1 MRSLATKLTLAF
13 LFVGIIGAILV
24 GVIIHRRTNLA
35 FDRFLLN
42 RAGTVVA
49 RQLGEFYD
57 IHNGWLGVESLFRS
71 PTSPGEMLP
80 GESGQYPAN
89 FQAISFILVGADG
102 RIIFGDRNAVGR
114 QVPDRELRKA
124 AKILSDGDV
133 VGYLLPRSSP
143 TIFGGSSPEEIFLG
157 NVNLAI
163 LLGVIAAAAIALVLG
178 GFLAY
183 SMTGQ
188 LRELTTATGRI
199 AGGDLGYQVEVRSQ
213 DELGEL
219 AASFNQMSADL
230 KRSNQARK
238 QMTADIAHDL
248 RSPLSVILGYAEAL
262 TDGKL
267 SGNPEIFD
275 VMYREAGQLNHLI
288 DDLRTLSLAD
298 AGELSLNL
306 RQIAPQELLEDT
318 RRAYQFQAQDKKI
331 SLRVEAQT
339 STPRILV
346 DPNRMTQVLGN
357 LVGNA
362 LRFTPPGGEI
372 VLGAESISGAVQISV
387 RDNGTGIDATDL
399 PNIFDRFYR
408 SDQSRSHNGETGLG
422 LAIARSLVEAQGGQ
436 ITATSKPG
444 ETIFLV
450 KFPLHDSP

>member
-1 MRSLATKLTLAF
+1 
-13 LFVGIIGAILV
+13 
-24 GVIIHRRTNLA
+24 
-35 FDRFLLN
+35 
-42 RAGTVVA
+42 
-49 RQLGEFYD
+49 
-57 IHNGWLGVESLFRS
+57 
-71 PTSPGEMLP
+71 
-80 GESGQYPAN
+80 
-89 FQAISFILVGADG
+89 
-102 RIIFGDRNAVGR
+102 
-114 QVPDRELRKA
+114 
-124 AKILSDGDV
+124 
-133 VGYLLPRSSP
+133 
-143 TIFGGSSPEEIFLG
+143 
-157 NVNLAI
+157 
-163 LLGVIAAAAIALVLG
+163 
-178 GFLAY
+178 
-183 SMTGQ
+183 
-188 LRELTTATGRI
+188 
-199 AGGDLGYQVEVRSQ
+199 VEVRSQ

-262 TDGKL
+262 ADGKL
-267 SGNPEIFD
+267 LANPEIFD

-306 RQIAPQELLEDT
+306 QQIAPQELLEDT
-318 RRAYQFQAQDKKI
+318 RRAYQFQAQDKNI
-331 SLRVEAQT
+331 SLRVEAQA

-372 VLGAESISGAVQISV
+372 VLGAEPISGAVQISV
-387 RDNGTGIDATDL
+387 RDSGTGIDAADL
-399 PNIFDRFYR
+399 PIIFDRFYR

-444 ETIFLV
+444 ETIFLI

>member
-49 RQLGEFYD
+49 RQLGEFYEV
-57 IHNGWLGVESLFRS
+57 HNGWLGVESLLHS
-71 PTSPGEMLP
+71 PVNSGEMLP
-80 GESGQYPAN
+80 GESGQFPAN
-89 FQAISFILVGADG
+89 FQGVSFFLVGADG

-114 QVPDRELRKA
+114 QVSEREIRKA

-163 LLGVIAAAAIALVLG
+163 LLGVIAAAIIALVLG

-183 SMTGQ
+183 SMTRQ

-219 AASFNQMSADL
+219 AASFNKMSADL

-298 AGELSLNL
+298 AGELSLNM
-306 RQIAPQELLEDT
+306 QPIAPQELLEDT
-318 RRAYQFQAQDKKI
+318 RRAYQFQAEDKNI
-331 SLRVEAQT
+331 SLKVQAQDN
-339 STPRILV
+339 TPRFQV
-346 DPNRMTQVLGN
+346 DPNRMIQVLGN

-362 LRFTPPGGEI
+362 LRFTPSGGEI
-372 VLGAESISGAVQISV
+372 VLGAEPVPGAVQVSV
-387 RDNGTGIDATDL
+387 RDNGSGIDPRDL
-399 PNIFDRFYR
+399 PNIFNRFYR
-408 SDQSRSHNGETGLG
+408 SDQSRFQNGETGLG
-422 LAIARSLVEAQGGQ
+422 LAIARSLVEAQGGS
-436 ITATSKPG
+436 ISVTSNPG
-444 ETIFLV
+444 ETIFTI
-450 KFPLHDSP
+450 KFSQQDKR